1 MNKNVFVALLGVL
14 LAASIGGN
22 AYFFSKRNEATKA
35 NKERLAVLT
44 MKDSLQRAIQKME
57 DSLGQM
63 ITGLQNEKK
72 DLTGKIEE
80 LEGPNNPQVRDLM
93 AQLSALRS
101 QIARTGVP
109 SASTGKISAKEAK
122 ELEELKKL
130 LDQKNKEINDL
141 MDKVA
146 QLTRER
152 DQIASQL
159 ESERNASA
167 DMKDR
172 VTRGAVPQFGTLMTV
187 GIGKKGDQQIETFKF
202 KSTEKFRISFDV
214 LENPLIKEPVEEE
227 ISIRIIGPDG
237 EVLTPPGNKGL
248 MDKGTI
254 ISMKQTIVA
263 DGEMHKMKWY
273 YPGSG
278 TLSGKLKKGRY
289 STELYSRGLLKLK
302 NTFDLN

>member
-1 MNKNVFVALLGVL
+1 MNRNVIVALMGVL

-22 AYFFSKRNEATKA
+22 AYFFSKRNQASKA
-35 NKERLAVLT
+35 EKEKMAILM
-44 MKDSLQRAIQKME
+44 MKDSLQKSIQKME

-63 ITGLQNEKK
+63 IQGLQTEKK

-80 LEGPNNPQVRDLM
+80 LEGPNNPKIRELLG
-93 AQLSALRS
+93 QLAALRS

-109 SASTGKISAKEAK
+109 SSSSGKISAKETK
-122 ELEELKKL
+122 ELEALKKML
-130 LDQKNKEINDL
+130 EEKNKEINEL
-141 MDKVA
+141 MSKVA

-172 VTRGAVPQFGTLMTV
+172 VTRGAVPQFGTLMTA
-187 GIGKKGDQQIETFKF
+187 GIGKKGNQQIETYKF
-202 KSTEKFRISFDV
+202 KSIEKFKISFDV

-237 EVLTPPGNKGL
+237 EVLTGAGNKGL
-248 MDKGTI
+248 MDKGTV

-278 TLSGKLKKGRY
+278 TLTGKLKKGRY

>member
-1 MNKNVFVALLGVL
+1 
-14 LAASIGGN
+14 
-22 AYFFSKRNEATKA
+22 
-35 NKERLAVLT
+35 
-44 MKDSLQRAIQKME
+44 ME